1 MAEASSDSARRM
13 CAVPER
19 AKLHLAMI
27 VCQLGFAGNHIILKI
42 ALNMGISLLVFPVY
56 RNIVALVALVPFAY
70 FLEKRD
76 RPPISTSLLL
86 QFFFLGLIGLTCNQ
100 EFYYLGLNNTS
111 ATFASATENS
121 IPAISFLMAALFGME
136 QVHLKRK
143 DGIAKVLGTI
153 STVAGSLVITLYKG
167 PALFGSNLQSHQ
179 SYFLLS
185 LGNVKVTSWTLG
197 CISLIGHCLCWSSW
211 IILQTPLLK
220 KYSARLSIA
229 SYAYFFSIL
238 QYLVTAVVFERN
250 SQAWVANS
258 TDDLL
263 TIFYTRLVASAMTY
277 AIQIYV
283 IDKAGSL
290 FVSVLYLPLQTLL
303 VAIIEAVALGKEF
316 YLGGIIGAIFIV
328 TGLYLVVWGKGEQRQ
343 LGEEK
348 PSVSENNNNGES
360 FPTLRT
366 SLFSP
371 TSNDGLLEA
380 GLDLIE
386 ERRESAM
393 VRLAH
398 YQQKLRQGYDANV
411 KLRPLEPGDLV
422 LRKAV
427 GTAKNPT

>member
-1 MAEASSDSARRM
+1 MLHYSRAPAEKLQYIPM
-13 CAVPER
+13 CLQQFTVFSP
-19 AKLHLAMI
+19 
-27 VCQLGFAGNHIILKI
+27 
-42 ALNMGISLLVFPVY
+42 ALTLI
-56 RNIVALVALVPFAY
+56 
-70 FLEKRD
+70 FL
-76 RPPISTSLLL
+76 
-86 QFFFLGLIGLTCNQ
+86 LTCNQ

-360 FPTLRT
+360 NSSNASIIQPLLAT
-366 SLFSP
+366 FS
-371 TSNDGLLEA
+371 N
-380 GLDLIE
+380 
-386 ERRESAM
+386 
-393 VRLAH
+393 
-398 YQQKLRQGYDANV
+398 
-411 KLRPLEPGDLV
+411 
-422 LRKAV
+422 
-427 GTAKNPT
+427 